1 MIERRRIWT
10 DALLADY
17 IRDELGFP
25 GARQGAMVEQE
36 SVDLATGEVS
46 RERWYLL
53 TSLGSRQ
60 WGPRELLRLFRNH
73 WSVENR
79 LHHVKD
85 RSWDEDVHTLR
96 RPGLGEIFA
105 TLVNTGLNA
114 LRLEGWFPARMSLPL
129 RAKLGFTHFK
139 RRKRGNLQVGG
150 IERWGVPA
158 CRGWL
163 RTVKNPLTPATG
175 GVAPGRW
182 RPRRWAT
189 ACRTRPPCVGS
200 WGAVFATRGRPG
212 WSRRRAPAGRA
223 WCGRW
228 RDRTTGV
235 GSPHPGGFAPPE
247 R

>member
-1 MIERRRIWT
+1 MRIGVNIPNGLHRRLEPLKQYINVSQICRDAIEERIRCYEKALASRSGQDIARSIERAREEERKTRAIVEVDWGMLGCA
-10 DALLADY
+10 DA
-17 IRDELGFP
+17 
-25 GARQGAMVEQE
+25 
-36 SVDLATGEVS
+36 
-46 RERWYLL
+46 
-53 TSLGSRQ
+53 
-60 WGPRELLRLFRNH
+60 
-73 WSVENR
+73 
-79 LHHVKD
+79 K
-85 RSWDEDVHTLR
+85 SW
-96 RPGLGEIFA
+96 
-105 TLVNTGLNA
+105 
-114 LRLEGWFPARMSLPL
+114 
-129 RAKLGFTHFK
+129 LGFTHFK

>member
-1 MIERRRIWT
+1 MMRGLANLLTGGELDRLRATNERLRR
-10 DALLADY
+10 DYSGLLASVAGVEDE
-17 IRDELGFP
+17 RDAARNALANLGTERD
-25 GARQGAMVEQE
+25 GLQNQVDGLKRTIVDLEAHRDRAIE
-36 SVDLATGEVS
+36 SVTQ
-46 RERWYLL
+46 YC
-53 TSLGSRQ
+53 
-60 WGPRELLRLFRNH
+60 
-73 WSVENR
+73 
-79 LHHVKD
+79 
-85 RSWDEDVHTLR
+85 
-96 RPGLGEIFA
+96 
-105 TLVNTGLNA
+105 
-114 LRLEGWFPARMSLPL
+114 
-129 RAKLGFTHFK
+129 KLGFTHFK